1 MGGYKEKPD
10 LGEPKHARRAD
21 VLLGVIVLIVIGL
34 ALLVIFFHGR
44 GS

>member
-1 MGGYKEKPD
+1 MAGSKESPE

-21 VLLGVIVLIVIGL
+21 VLLGVIVLIVVGL
-34 ALLVIFFHGR
+34 ALLVFFFHGR

>member
-1 MGGYKEKPD
+1 MAGYKEGPD
-10 LGEPKHARRAD
+10 IGEPKHARRAD
-21 VLLGVIVLIVIGL
+21 VLLGLIILIVVAL